1 MFIPRF
7 TLSIAPA
14 LTVSITDS
22 SIRDLVATVAVIAA
36 AMA

>member
-7 TLSIAPA
+7 TLSIAP
-14 LTVSITDS
+14 VSITDS
-22 SIRDLVATVAVIAA
+22 SIRDLVATVVVIAA